1 MKLWQKI
8 FLSTLTL
15 MVSIT
20 ALSSVLLLRS
30 TRDAL
35 WQREQQRAITQ
46 QQYMAGILKA
56 GILNQRL
63 RLGVVLLQEEQTRQT
78 AIQTLEQQAT
88 DDYLAGLMLLDQEE
102 KALWSQLPAGV
113 VPPTAKDDSLTQCQL
128 QGGET
133 AGEWYLVCSMPLTLE
148 SGEYR
153 LVAAYSVGDL
163 QRDLNLQALRAVG
176 LSLGISLLAAVLLLL

>member
-8 FLSTLTL
+8 FLSTLAL

-63 RLGVVLLQEEQTRQT
+63 RLGVVLLQEDQTRET

-102 KALWSQLPAGV
+102 KAVWNQLPPGWSH
-113 VPPTAKDDSLTQCQL
+113 PPPKMTASPSASSRRAT
-128 QGGET
+128 
-133 AGEWYLVCSMPLTLE
+133 PPE
-148 SGEYR
+148 SGIWC
-153 LVAAYSVGDL
+153 APCP
-163 QRDLNLQALRAVG
+163 
-176 LSLGISLLAAVLLLL
+176 

>member
-8 FLSTLTL
+8 FLSTLAL

-63 RLGVVLLQEEQTRQT
+63 RLGVVLLQEDQTRET

-88 DDYLAGLMLLDQEE
+88 DDYLAGLTPPKMT
-102 KALWSQLPAGV
+102 ALPSASSRRAT
-113 VPPTAKDDSLTQCQL
+113 PP
-128 QGGET
+128 G
-133 AGEWYLVCSMPLTLE
+133 
-148 SGEYR
+148 SGIWC
-153 LVAAYSVGDL
+153 APCP
-163 QRDLNLQALRAVG
+163 
-176 LSLGISLLAAVLLLL
+176 